1 MADSTQHLPHQ
12 HPPRERPAHR
22 AQLRARLWV
31 VVIVMMILPGVI
43 SLLYLKTAPH
53 KPIDS
58 LAVLPFLYPAGD
70 ADAAALS
77 SSLTERLTKGLE
89 RIPNVTVIPQ
99 DTAARYAGKQTDA
112 KTAGHDLGARAI
124 VQGRI
129 ERRGEDLSVSAEL
142 DDSGDNSVIWSQ
154 QYAVKASEIGTRQD
168 ELARDIQENIRFH

>member
-1 MADSTQHLPHQ
+1 MGDSS
-12 HPPRERPAHR
+12 EHR
-22 AQLRARLWV
+22 AQLRTRLWV

-77 SSLTERLTKGLE
+77 GGLTERLTKGLAQL
-89 RIPNVTVIPQ
+89 PHVTVIPQ
-99 DTAARYAGKQTDA
+99 DAATRYAGKPTDA

-124 VQGRI
+124 VQGKI
-129 ERRGEDLSVSAEL
+129 ERRGEDLNVSTEL

-154 QYAVKASEIGTRQD
+154 QYVVKASEVAARQD